1 MLNTECSTNKE
12 KSIENPVSRIE
23 MLTISVETHFR
34 ASHQLALP
42 DGSKE
47 RAHGHNWLVTA
58 DVSSE
63 TLNPLG
69 VVMDFRQLKAMVDD
83 IVGEFDDAPLDSLDY
98 FQRNNPSAEHVA
110 KYIYQKLEPK
120 LPKDIK
126 LRSVKVEEEPGCSAK
141 FEHGNNT
148 NEAFGKPSK

>member
-1 MLNTECSTNKE
+1 MLNAECSTKKE
-12 KSIENPVSRIE
+12 TSIENPVSRIK
-23 MLTISVETHFR
+23 MFTISVETHFR

-47 RAHGHNWLVTA
+47 SVHGHNWLVTA

-63 TLNPLG
+63 TLHPTG
-69 VVMDFRQLKAMVDD
+69 IVMDFRQLKAMVDD

-98 FQRNNPSAEHVA
+98 FQRNNPSAENVA
-110 KYIYQKLEPK
+110 KYIYEKLEPK
-120 LPKDIK
+120 LPKGIR
-126 LRSVKVEEEPGCSAK
+126 LQSVNVEEEPGCSAK

-148 NEAFGKPSK
+148 NKAFGKPSK